1 MTVLG
6 LAIFAAS
13 QLQCFSAEVCDCP
26 LNDICHGIEE
36 VEHLVS
42 FPIIIGYYGYPKEIV
57 IYGASDLSRIE
68 MTVPAPNEYY
78 TIEPYPG
85 ADYVFE
91 ATREAGLIHCHVQS
105 NEQVFGK
112 KEVLIYSRFYPP
124 VLKYETGS
132 ANSGDPADCGNYAFV
147 AIAPSTLKAFD
158 GNGDEVVIE
167 ARSGSLFYLSAGD
180 LAEEFLFG
188 RVLYRDGITPCA
200 RAVIYVCAINGAR
213 YDTNSGSS
221 QDGCYSIYRGVGGR
235 LEWPRSEGIEAAT
248 GCYRL
253 TVRVCLSQ
261 CSDCFEPEEIVLNR
275 KEGGGIELGYHDFIL
290 PIDPPSPT
298 PTPTA
303 TETPSPT
310 PSATPN
316 PADINRDGKVDHE
329 DVYLLKQHWLEGT
342 E

>member
-1 MTVLG
+1 MT
-6 LAIFAAS
+6 I
-13 QLQCFSAEVCDCP
+13 
-26 LNDICHGIEE
+26 
-36 VEHLVS
+36 
-42 FPIIIGYYGYPKEIV
+42 
-57 IYGASDLSRIE
+57 
-68 MTVPAPNEYY
+68 PAPNEYF
-78 TIEPYPG
+78 TIEANPEG
-85 ADYVFE
+85 DYIFE
-91 ATREAGLIHCHVQS
+91 ATREGDLIHCVVLS
-105 NEQVFGK
+105 EAPVFA
-112 KEVLIYSRFYPP
+112 KERIRLRARFYPP
-124 VLKYETGS
+124 VLKSMTWGARTGS
-132 ANSGDPADCGNYAFV
+132 LVDCGDYAFA

-158 GNGDEVVIE
+158 RNGEEVAIE

-180 LAEEFLFG
+180 LAEDFLFG

-235 LEWPRSEGIEAAT
+235 LEWPRPEGIQAAT

-303 TETPSPT
+303 TETPTPT